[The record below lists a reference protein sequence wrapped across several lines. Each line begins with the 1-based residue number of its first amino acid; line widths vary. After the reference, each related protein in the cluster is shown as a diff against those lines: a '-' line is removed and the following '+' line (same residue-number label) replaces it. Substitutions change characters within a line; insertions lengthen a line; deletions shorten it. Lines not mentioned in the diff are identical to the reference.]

1 MAQTPPEAT
10 SDTRSAEEDSAGGVP
25 LFRVFILEDDEDLVS
40 LIEAWLHRHYG
51 EEVTVHSAHTLE
63 AAETVLED
71 LYTLDFAIIDR
82 SLPDGDG
89 DELLDVLIGRF
100 DPIMV
105 MITGTT
111 PGPELIS
118 LPIHDYFVK
127 PIDEDRLIKGLSLL
141 EKLAAANS
149 LEAFTDARKA
159 SLLEYHLEDPD
170 SNPVFR
176 RFAARW
182 EYDRLEIAVH
192 GDEALVY
199 ELYIGGP
206 GEGRDPDHSSVHLS
220 IAGGL
225 NTDIESLM
233 AAEAIAAEG
242 ELVPSGDGDY
252 AWVNR
257 RPAEQIDTSDGT
269 IGIYRF
275 TCQVPEQYL
284 TELADS
290 PGDLSVTEVLS
301 ILEQEYN

>member
-1 MAQTPPEAT
+1 MAQTPPDAT
-10 SDTRSAEEDSAGGVP
+10 TETQVTDEDPSGDVP
-25 LFRVFILEDDEDLVS
+25 RFRIFILEDDEDLVD
-40 LIEAWLHRHYG
+40 LMDAWLHRQYADD
-51 EEVTVHSAHTLE
+51 VSVHSAHSLE

-89 DELLDVLIGRF
+89 DELLDVLISRF
-100 DPIMV
+100 DPILV

-111 PGPELIS
+111 PGPDLIS

-127 PIDEDRLIKGLSLL
+127 PIDEERLIKGLSLL

-192 GDEALVY
+192 GDESIAY

-206 GEGRDPDHSSVHLS
+206 GAGSDPEHSAVHLS
-220 IAGGL
+220 VAGGL
-225 NTDIESLM
+225 NTDVESLL

-242 ELVPSGDGDY
+242 ELVPSGDGEY

-257 RPAEQIDTSDGT
+257 RPTELIDTSDGT

-284 TELADS
+284 TELVES
-290 PGDLSVTEVLS
+290 PGDLSVTEVLA